1 MQPERKIWF
10 PAKKYGWGWG
20 PPRCWQGWV
29 TVLVWLAILEVGVF
43 TFCRPDRHLAR
54 FYIFLGIMCALLI
67 GVCFLKG
74 EKPKWRWGNK

>member
-1 MQPERKIWF
+1 MQPERKVWF

-29 TVLVWLAILEVGVF
+29 ILIGWLAALEVGAF
-43 TFCRPDRHLAR
+43 TFCRPDRHIVR
-54 FYIFLGIMCALLI
+54 FYIFLSIMCALLI
-67 GVCFLKG
+67 AVCWLKG